1 MDVVFFDGT
10 RFSRMSRLCDAN
22 GRLFSA
28 IISVPTLLHSFSSDL
43 HIICILVCTTTWTF
57 ICKLY
62 EKAFTGSL
70 GTIEWS
76 MQLSLRL
83 HLLRPRTYW
92 QSGQVWAGALACLL
106 HPRINTSNCH
116 FARQTDG
123 FTHEFK
129 LDSYEYSCYFDEQD
143 VAPGCHRFR
152 QLFIQN

>member
-1 MDVVFFDGT
+1 MDVVFFDGNKVFKDVKVV
-10 RFSRMSRLCDAN
+10 R
-22 GRLFSA
+22 
-28 IISVPTLLHSFSSDL
+28 TLLHSFSGDL

-57 ICKLY
+57 ICNLY
-62 EKAFTGSL
+62 EKAFTWSL

-83 HLLRPRTYW
+83 HLMRPRTYW

-123 FTHEFK
+123 FTGFTRFIWVFLLLWWAGCSSWLPSVQTIVYPK
-129 LDSYEYSCYFDEQD
+129 LSASKVGQMDFPNVC
-143 VAPGCHRFR
+143 
-152 QLFIQN
+152 